1 MHASFINNTDSTIN
15 LTARNQT
22 NDIHAPLKMSF
33 ARQNKII
40 RTVLTLFTGMLV
52 GASFTATVKPSGL
65 CDPIV
70 FVDNPPLSS
79 AMTQRSSEGA
89 YADDNAE
96 YGREHNLVASNLS
109 FPLDGVP
116 SPYESAIRFRA
127 ANEAGSD
134 KISLHSYHLMYG
146 PFLAP
151 YLETNVVSINC
162 PCFT

>member
-1 MHASFINNTDSTIN
+1 MIST
-15 LTARNQT
+15 L
-22 NDIHAPLKMSF
+22 PLKMSF
-33 ARQNKII
+33 TRQNKTI
-40 RTVLTLFTGMLV
+40 RTVLTLVTGILI
-52 GASFTATVKPSGL
+52 GAAFTATVKPSGS
-65 CDPIV
+65 CDS
-70 FVDNPPLSS
+70 LSS
-79 AMTQRSSEGA
+79 AMTQSSSEGA
-89 YADDNAE
+89 YTGNNAE
-96 YGREHNLVASNLS
+96 HGRDHNLVASNLS

-127 ANEAGSD
+127 ANEAASD

>member
-1 MHASFINNTDSTIN
+1 MVYDSTN
-15 LTARNQT
+15 
-22 NDIHAPLKMSF
+22 APYVGGVITHERIFL
-33 ARQNKII
+33 APKIPTK
-40 RTVLTLFTGMLV
+40 RPL
-52 GASFTATVKPSGL
+52 
-65 CDPIV
+65 
-70 FVDNPPLSS
+70 FVDNPPLSY

-151 YLETNVVSINC
+151 YLETNVVSINR

>member
-1 MHASFINNTDSTIN
+1 MWRDKGAVDFDTIAV
-15 LTARNQT
+15 TF
-22 NDIHAPLKMSF
+22 APCKEDELRKP
-33 ARQNKII
+33 KI
-40 RTVLTLFTGMLV
+40 
-52 GASFTATVKPSGL
+52 
-65 CDPIV
+65 
-70 FVDNPPLSS
+70 
-79 AMTQRSSEGA
+79 
-89 YADDNAE
+89 
-96 YGREHNLVASNLS
+96 SNLS

>member
-1 MHASFINNTDSTIN
+1 MSPDGTKIRRTIST
-15 LTARNQT
+15 L
-22 NDIHAPLKMSF
+22 PLKMSF
-33 ARQNKII
+33 ARQNKTI
-40 RTVLTLFTGMLV
+40 RTLLTLVTGILV
-52 GASFTATVKPSGL
+52 GAAFTTIVKPSGL
-65 CDPIV
+65 CDSVI
-70 FVDNPPLSS
+70 FVDDPSLSS

-89 YADDNAE
+89 YTGDNAE
-96 YGREHNLVASNLS
+96 HGCEHSLVASNRS

-162 PCFT
+162 PCLT

>member
-1 MHASFINNTDSTIN
+1 MA
-15 LTARNQT
+15 L
-22 NDIHAPLKMSF
+22 
-33 ARQNKII
+33 ARQHKIS
-40 RTVLTLFTGMLV
+40 RTVLTLVTGILI
-52 GASFTATVKPSGL
+52 GAAFTATVNPSGL
-65 CDPIV
+65 CDRKV
-70 FVDNPPLSS
+70 FVDNPLLSS
-79 AMTQRSSEGA
+79 TMTQRSSEGA
-89 YADDNAE
+89 YSGDNAE
-96 YGREHNLVASNLS
+96 HGREHNLVASNLS